1 MPPSPKP
8 PPVTV
13 RRRTL
18 ALENSKWRVFRDDI
32 TGADGSQVDGYLFVA
47 PQVERA
53 DRVGGVTVLPVMPDG
68 RIALLWNYRHPL
80 DLFAWEAPKGF
91 LDPGE
96 TDPAAAALRELREET
111 GLACD
116 RHQIEAAGTLGQE
129 PSTLAVKGALFVAHD
144 CRKVGAPLV
153 DEPGL
158 GELAFHTLDEAL
170 ALADRGEIQDA
181 ATLIALYRYTLGRP
195 RTTGR

>member
-1 MPPSPKP
+1 MSSSK

-18 ALENSKWRVFRDDI
+18 AVENSKWRIYRDDI
-32 TGADGSQVDGYLFVA
+32 TGADGHEVDGYLLVV
-47 PQVERA
+47 PQVQRP
-53 DRVGGVTVLPVMPDG
+53 DRIGGVTVLPVMPDG
-68 RIALLWNYRHPL
+68 RIGLLWNYRHPL
-80 DLFAWEAPKGF
+80 ELFAWEAPKGF

-96 TDPAAAALRELREET
+96 TDVVAAALRELREET

-116 RHQIEAAGTLGQE
+116 RARVRTIGTLGQE
-129 PSTLAVKGALFVAHD
+129 PSTLAVMGALLIAD
-144 CRKVGAPLV
+144 GCRADGAPHV

-158 GELAFHTLDEAL
+158 GQLAFHTLEEAL

-181 ATLIALYRYTLGRP
+181 ATLIALYRHALGRFKRP
-195 RTTGR
+195 

>member
-1 MPPSPKP
+1 MPSSK
-8 PPVTV
+8 PPVTI

-32 TGADGSQVDGYLFVA
+32 TGADGHEVDGYLFVA

-53 DRVGGVTVLPVMPDG
+53 DHIGGVTVLPVMPDG
-68 RIALLWNYRHPL
+68 RIGLLWNYRHPL
-80 DLFAWEAPKGF
+80 ELFAWEAPKGF

-96 TDPAAAALRELREET
+96 TDPTAAALRELREET
-111 GLACD
+111 GLTCD
-116 RHQIEAAGTLGQE
+116 RDRVQAIGTLGQE
-129 PSTLAVKGALFVAHD
+129 PSTLAVMGALFIARD
-144 CRKVGAPLV
+144 CREDGPPHV

-158 GELAFHTLDEAL
+158 GQLAFHTPEEAL

-181 ATLIALYRYTLGRP
+181 ATLIALYRHALGRFKQ
-195 RTTGR
+195 R

>member
-1 MPPSPKP
+1 MSTKPS
-8 PPVTV
+8 VTI
-13 RRRTL
+13 RRRRL
-18 ALENSKWRVFRDDI
+18 VLENSKWRVFQDDI

-68 RIALLWNYRHPL
+68 RIGLLHNYRHPL
-80 DLFAWEAPKGF
+80 ELFAWEAPKGF

-96 TDPAAAALRELREET
+96 TDLAAAALRELREET
-111 GLACD
+111 GLVCD
-116 RHQIEAAGTLGQE
+116 RGRVEAAGTLGQE
-129 PSTLAVKGALFVAHD
+129 PSTLAVKGALFIAHD
-144 CRKVGAPLV
+144 CREDGAPHV

-158 GELAFHTLDEAL
+158 GALAFHSLDEAL

-181 ATLIALYRYTLGRP
+181 ATLIVLYRYALRRAKAP
-195 RTTGR
+195 